1 VTLAIAL
8 WLARSVSA
16 ALWVVEHVTL
26 AVRAR
31 RRGAPLELA
40 WSVPA
45 LPCWRAGD
53 RVGPAA
59 WYGLAA
65 VYVAASALS
74 ATVR

>member
-1 VTLAIAL
+1 MTLAIAL
-8 WLARSVSA
+8 WLARSVAGA
-16 ALWVVEHVTL
+16 ALWVVERVPPR
-26 AVRAR
+26 RAR
-31 RRGAPLELA
+31 APPGCPPLA

-74 ATVR
+74 ATLR